1 MARRQAPHG
10 RSRALPE
17 GSDTP
22 GVATGRTAETTIRP
36 LPPSRSR
43 ALASCAQHS
52 AVRPSGHRSIAPCD
66 VYILPFTTQVN
77 HRSAPPV
84 PNLTLKPEVTF
95 CVQTLV
101 AGQAEQEVDAVCLA
115 PRHQGFA
122 GKAGI
127 TAQQDAHPGPALA
140 DLFDNPRHLLN

>member
-95 CVQTLV
+95 CVQGVLSPL
-101 AGQAEQEVDAVCLA
+101 LA
-115 PRHQGFA
+115 NIYLHYVYDLWTQRWRRRHAQGA
-122 GKAGI
+122 MI
-127 TAQQDAHPGPALA
+127 VV
-140 DLFDNPRHLLN
+140 RY